1 VRGSDE
7 LRGWGDGERTHGV
20 GPESQGSGSLSRS
33 ICVGR
38 QVSASGEVVEAV
50 NKKEDV
56 KVDNL
61 GERGDE
67 SEECEAVGDSND
79 KLANGVEGEGKA
91 GRSEG
96 WAHER
101 DDGEG
106 SLLVKTRG
114 EFG

>member
-1 VRGSDE
+1 MSGSDE

-20 GPESQGSGSLSRS
+20 GLKSQGSGSLSRS
-33 ICVGR
+33 ICVGPP
-38 QVSASGEVVEAV
+38 VSASGEVVEVV
-50 NKKEDV
+50 NKKDV

-91 GRSEG
+91 
-96 WAHER
+96 
-101 DDGEG
+101 
-106 SLLVKTRG
+106 
-114 EFG
+114 

>member
-1 VRGSDE
+1 VSSSDE
-7 LRGWGDGERTHGV
+7 LRGWGDGEWAHGI

-33 ICVGR
+33 ICVGPP
-38 QVSASGEVVEAV
+38 VYASGEAVEEV
-50 NKKEDV
+50 NKKEDG

-91 GRSEG
+91 
-96 WAHER
+96 
-101 DDGEG
+101 
-106 SLLVKTRG
+106 
-114 EFG
+114 